1 MDPFFC
7 VLPFCIYRVW
17 KKERGKRIQNKSF
30 VSLSIVVPGSSIWAG
45 TKPAREGKCSK
56 DGHNRHQPGSWCSS
70 KVIDTAPPNHT
81 VTLKCP
87 FQPWF
92 YPWLKT
98 SQFVFGSKGSHKCWK
113 ILVISDIFLVNL
125 LWVVSTVILKSVAE
139 GLRHKYLTIG
149 WAGDESPHSKNI
161 TICARESFWRLC
173 NVRLVD
179 LVNWQQGKLS
189 EVRILYLGNAFRA
202 KGSSSASVMFQYI
215 AILAMMVTRKGK
227 VCAQHKWQLGN

>member
-1 MDPFFC
+1 MCHCPLLSQEAVFEPAPSPRERENAQKTDTTDTSLDPD
-7 VLPFCIYRVW
+7 VPPRWLKQLLPTILW
-17 KKERGKRIQNKSF
+17 
-30 VSLSIVVPGSSIWAG
+30 
-45 TKPAREGKCSK
+45 
-56 DGHNRHQPGSWCSS
+56 
-70 KVIDTAPPNHT
+70 
-81 VTLKCP
+81 P
-87 FQPWF
+87 FKFPFLPWF
-92 YPWLKT
+92 LPPWLKT

-139 GLRHKYLTIG
+139 GLSHKYLTIG
-149 WAGDESPHSKNI
+149 WAGDDSPHSKNI

-215 AILAMMVTRKGK
+215 AILAMMVTRNGK
-227 VCAQHKWQLGN
+227 VCGQHKWQLGN